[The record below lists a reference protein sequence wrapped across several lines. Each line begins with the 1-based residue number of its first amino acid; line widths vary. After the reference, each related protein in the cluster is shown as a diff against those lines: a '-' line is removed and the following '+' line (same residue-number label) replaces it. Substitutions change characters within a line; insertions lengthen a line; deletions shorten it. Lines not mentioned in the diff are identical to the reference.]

1 MTDASPDPGATWGT
15 RLDPVRW
22 LGPGLVMAATAIGA
36 SHLVLAPTA
45 GAAFGWQ
52 LLWLVPFV
60 HLFKYPAFDFGPRW
74 AVATGSSLL
83 DGYAEIPGPR
93 GWALWT
99 FLLGTVVQ
107 GVTVLAG
114 VLAVAAAVA
123 WAAVPAISPLAWSA
137 ILGLIATWILWSG
150 RFDALSALSKWM
162 LLALAGMTTIAFLAT
177 PPPLSAWAE
186 LARPSLP
193 DGSIVLVAAI
203 LGWMPTGLDVSVWHS
218 MWALERRDAWSER
231 AGADAASPPDRRVL
245 GVALTDLGAGYG
257 LSFALGVMFLAL
269 GVAVLRPTG
278 EVPRGAEVAITIARL
293 YTDVLGSW
301 ALVPFLIAAF
311 VGMYSTTLGVLDG
324 FSRAFAGTLR
334 RLFPGAEGRDGP
346 AYWAFL
352 LGSLALA
359 LVETR
364 LVRDPEVL
372 VTIAAVASFLLA
384 PLTYGFSYWCVTR
397 RIDDPALRPG
407 RALRVWAIAGTACMA
422 AATALFLGVLL
433 TG

>member
-1 MTDASPDPGATWGT
+1 MTDASRDPGPTWAT

-52 LLWLVPFV
+52 LLWLIPFV

-123 WAAVPAISPLAWSA
+123 WAAVPAIPPLGWSA
-137 ILGLIATWILWSG
+137 ILGSVATWILWSG

-162 LLALAGMTTIAFLAT
+162 LLALAAMTTVAFLAT
-177 PPPLSAWAE
+177 PPPPSAWVE

-218 MWALERRDAWSER
+218 MWALERREAWSER
-231 AGADAASPPDRRVL
+231 AGADADAPPDRRVL

-257 LSFALGVMFLAL
+257 VSLLLAVMFLAL

-278 EVPRGAEVAITIARL
+278 EVPQGAEVAVTIARL

-301 ALVPFLIAAF
+301 AFVPFLIAAF

-324 FSRAFAGTLR
+324 FPRAFAGTVR
-334 RLFPGAEGRDGP
+334 RLFPTAIGPGRTV
-346 AYWAFL
+346 YWTFL
-352 LGSLALA
+352 VVILALA
-359 LVETR
+359 LVEIR
-364 LVRDPEVL
+364 LVGDPNAL
-372 VTIAAVASFLLA
+372 VTIAAVASFVLA

-407 RALRVWAIAGTACMA
+407 RGLRAWAIAGTACMA
-422 AATALFLGVLL
+422 AATVLFLWILL
-433 TG
+433 SG